1 MPVMRIPFT
10 DPLPLPRILPPSAA
24 HASGAIA
31 ALAAF
36 LNAPPSHRLRPFPSA
51 PDTAAAPVSR
61 DANSTLLLTGAGI
74 SVASGLADYRGT
86 NGTYTLNKTYRPI
99 YYNEFVA
106 NHAARKRYWARS
118 FLGWTSLARAKP
130 NSSHWAVRDLGEM
143 GVVRGVITQT
153 SLLFNL
159 GNQAQQ
165 FGFWH
170 RFLTLETA
178 DVDSFHP
185 TAHPSLQTLELHGY
199 LRALVCLSCR
209 HEYPRDAFQQR
220 LAALNPA
227 WAAFLD
233 EMLASGALST
243 ENPDERRRRG
253 LKTNPDGDVDVTNVD
268 YASFRYPACPVCLE
282 KAASG
287 GAVATGKVDVDADGA
302 WLESSTAGVLKPAVI
317 MFGESIPGAVK
328 QAAEDAVDGAGR
340 LLVVG
345 SSLATYS
352 AWRLVKR
359 AKEQGMPIGILN
371 IGGVRGEDVFLED
384 VPKDNDGRW
393 AVRSAENS
401 DAVLPGLVERL
412 TKLRG
417 IGESAV
423 GGVKAG
429 ASI

>member
-24 HASGAIA
+24 HPSGAIA

-143 GVVRGVITQT
+143 GVVRGVITQ
-153 SLLFNL
+153 N
-159 GNQAQQ
+159 
-165 FGFWH
+165 
-170 RFLTLETA
+170 
-178 DVDSFHP
+178 VDSFHP

-253 LKTNPDGDVDVTNVD
+253 LKTNPDGDVDVPNVD

-282 KAASG
+282 KAAGG

-302 WLESSTAGVLKPAVI
+302 WLESSTAGILKPAVI
-317 MFGESIPGAVK
+317 MFGESIPDAVK
-328 QAAEDAVDGAGR
+328 QAAEDAVDGA
-340 LLVVG
+340 VVV
-345 SSLATYS
+345 S
-352 AWRLVKR
+352 K
-359 AKEQGMPIGILN
+359 
-371 IGGVRGEDVFLED
+371 F
-384 VPKDNDGRW
+384 
-393 AVRSAENS
+393 
-401 DAVLPGLVERL
+401 
-412 TKLRG
+412 
-417 IGESAV
+417 
-423 GGVKAG
+423 
-429 ASI
+429 